1 MHIMCNLVFF
11 IKCKREKGHF
21 PLTRSCN
28 LKSFIATM
36 IPHILHSV
44 PIEKREGKMEEIIS
58 IAEVVYVCFFFF
70 FDTMATLFTFIYKTY
85 KINQR
90 P

>member
-1 MHIMCNLVFF
+1 
-11 IKCKREKGHF
+11 
-21 PLTRSCN
+21 
-28 LKSFIATM
+28 M

-70 FDTMATLFTFIYKTY
+70 LIQWPPSLHLYTKPTKL
-85 KINQR
+85 INA
-90 P
+90 PNKANS